1 MLIQTCG
8 ASVFG
13 IDAIPISVEVSVSAG
28 KDYSIVG
35 LPDTAVKESL
45 SRIETA
51 IKCIGLMM
59 PRTKILVNLA
69 PADIKKTG
77 AAFDL
82 PIALAI
88 LAASGQIPNPE
99 NLNRLMIMGE
109 LGLDGEIR
117 PIKGILSMATLARAQ
132 ELTGFVC
139 PADNAHEASIIQD
152 LAVYG
157 VKTLQDAV
165 KLLRSPT
172 RIATK
177 PQALETL
184 ISQDFASYADFKDV
198 KGQEHIK
205 KGMEIAAAGRH
216 NMLMIGPPGAGKT
229 MLAKC
234 FPSILPD
241 LSLEE
246 MLEITKIYSVTGLLP
261 RGQTLIATRP
271 FRSPH
276 HTTSDVALV
285 GGGSNP
291 QPGEISL
298 AHNGVLFLD
307 ELPEFK
313 RSVLEVLR
321 QPIEDGLVHIS
332 RARSSVCFPAKFLLL
347 AAMNPCP
354 CGYYNHPTRACSCSE
369 LAVKRYTEK
378 ISGPLLDRIDIHT
391 QAVPLDFASLS
402 TRTES
407 ESSASIRSRVHKARQ
422 RQQERFQNP
431 YTFNANMN
439 AREVEIFCEVEES
452 GLKLLQRTMDKF
464 SLSARSYHRLLKVAR
479 TVADLE
485 DSPKISSAHIAI
497 AIHCRSLDRGS
508 WGMSKT
514 S

>member
-1 MLIQTCG
+1 MLVNTCG
-8 ASVFG
+8 SAVFG

-35 LPDTAVKESL
+35 LPDAAVKESL

-99 NLNRLMIMGE
+99 ILSRLMIMGE
-109 LGLDGEIR
+109 LSLDGEIR
-117 PIKGILSMATLARAQ
+117 PIKGILPMAILAKNQ
-132 ELTGFVC
+132 QLSGFIC
-139 PADNAHEASIIQD
+139 PIDNANEASIIQE

-157 VKTLQDAV
+157 VKNLGEAV
-165 KLLRSPT
+165 QLLRTSERRACEPVNLADLVN
-172 RIATK
+172 RDNS
-177 PQALETL
+177 E
-184 ISQDFASYADFKDV
+184 YADFKDV

-234 FPSILPD
+234 FPSILPE

-246 MLEITKIYSVTGLLP
+246 MLEITKIYSVTGLL
-261 RGQTLIATRP
+261 RHGQTLIAKRP
-271 FRSPH
+271 FRAPH
-276 HTTSDVALV
+276 HTTSDIALV
-285 GGGSNP
+285 GGGSYP

-321 QPIEDGLVHIS
+321 QPLEDGLVHIS

-354 CGYYNHPTRACSCSE
+354 CGYYNHPTRACTCSE
-369 LAVKRYTEK
+369 LAIKRYTEK
-378 ISGPLLDRIDIHT
+378 ISGPLLDRIDIHS

-402 TRTES
+402 NKVES
-407 ESSASIRSRVHKARQ
+407 ENSASIRARVDKARQ
-422 RQQERFQNP
+422 RQQARFQNN
-431 YTFNANMN
+431 YTFNANMS
-439 AREVEIFCEVEES
+439 AKEVEIFCEVDEV
-452 GLKLLQRTMDKF
+452 GRKLLQRTMEKF
-464 SLSARSYHRLLKVAR
+464 ALSARSYHRLLKVAR
-479 TVADLE
+479 TVADLA
-485 DSPKISSAHIAI
+485 DSDKIESEHIAV
-497 AIHCRSLDRGS
+497 AIHCRSLDRGD
-508 WGMSKT
+508 WGNSG
-514 S
+514 